1 MKILHVIT
9 SLYTGGAEKLMVD
22 LLPRMKVVGHNVELC
37 VFCGDRTS
45 FYDLLEEKGI
55 KIHSFHKG
63 MKLLYNPINIC
74 RLYRLMHKGK
84 YDIVHTH
91 NTAPQLFAAFGGVLC
106 SVVLVTTEHTTSNR
120 RRDWKWYAWLDKW
133 MFRQYK
139 KVICISDQAE
149 INHHKHMG
157 NNSDNVCTIYNG
169 IDYHRYATAIPAQSV
184 KTIGKKIITNVAGF
198 RYQKDQPTLIKAM
211 KYLPE
216 DYHLCLVGDGE
227 RRTEFETLVKELG
240 LEQRVHLLGLRNDV
254 PEVLAASDYV
264 VMCSH
269 YEGLSLSSLEG
280 MASGKPFLADNV
292 DGLREIVE
300 GNGVL
305 FEHEDAEGFAAA
317 ILKLDSDKEY
327 SKQIVKQ
334 CQAKAAN
341 YDISIMAEKYLT
353 LYKDVLAQ

>member
-1 MKILHVIT
+1 ML
-9 SLYTGGAEKLMVD
+9 
-22 LLPRMKVVGHNVELC
+22 
-37 VFCGDRTS
+37 
-45 FYDLLEEKGI
+45 
-55 KIHSFHKG
+55 
-63 MKLLYNPINIC
+63 
-74 RLYRLMHKGK
+74 
-84 YDIVHTH
+84 
-91 NTAPQLFAAFGGVLC
+91 
-106 SVVLVTTEHTTSNR
+106 

-139 KVICISDQAE
+139 EVICISDQAE
-149 INHHKHMG
+149 INHRKHIG
-157 NNSDNVCTIYNG
+157 ENSNNICTIYNG
-169 IDYHRYATAIPAQSV
+169 IDYYRYANAIPDENI

-227 RRTEFETLVKELG
+227 RRAEFETLVKELG
-240 LEQRVHLLGLRNDV
+240 LEQRVHLLGLRSDV

-327 SKQIVKQ
+327 REQIVKQ

-341 YDISIMAEKYLT
+341 YDISVMTEKYLT
-353 LYKDVLAQ
+353 LYKEVLAR